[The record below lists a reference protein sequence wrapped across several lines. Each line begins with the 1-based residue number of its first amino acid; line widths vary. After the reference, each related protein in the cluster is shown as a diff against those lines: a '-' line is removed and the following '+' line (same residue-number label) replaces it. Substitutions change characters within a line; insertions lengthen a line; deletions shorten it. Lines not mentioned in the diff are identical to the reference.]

1 MLKITLK
8 KSTIGTLPK
17 QRKTVRALGLKKLNS
32 CVEQPNNECVRG
44 MINRVRHLIEVE
56 DNES

>member
-32 CVEQPNNECVRG
+32 RVEQPNNECVRG